1 MIEENQVIR
10 LFREHLKKENSKLVE
25 RAMNTDLKSD
35 PKALLKIAETADL
48 TDPDVVYARRMQ
60 EQGRNE
66 DFENMLAR
74 NVVKASNTPEQFAAF
89 QNLAR
94 HLAQKYGSKAMD
106 RAKELL
112 GAK

>member
-1 MIEENQVIR
+1 MSENKVLKLFNKYLREEESKIR
-10 LFREHLKKENSKLVE
+10 EK
-25 RAMNTDLKSD
+25 AMNVDLKSNPRGLLD
-35 PKALLKIAETADL
+35 LAESSDRRNPK
-48 TDPDVVYARRMQ
+48 VVYAQRMQ

-74 NVVKASNTPEQFAAF
+74 NVVKASSIPEQFAAF